1 MRRQNQLR
9 FARLKKKKR
18 KPTIKKSKGVK
29 MRVGGGLEE
38 RLQQVFRRGE
48 AQILRVS

>member
-9 FARLKKKKR
+9 FARLKKK